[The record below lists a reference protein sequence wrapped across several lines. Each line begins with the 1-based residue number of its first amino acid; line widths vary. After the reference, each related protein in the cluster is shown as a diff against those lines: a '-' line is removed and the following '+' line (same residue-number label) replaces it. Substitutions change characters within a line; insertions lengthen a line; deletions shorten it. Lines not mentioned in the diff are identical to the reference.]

1 MIQSEGGEMTGIL
14 LIPESL
20 GEALTIRGDHPRAQ
34 IIAGGTDVV
43 ANLNRG
49 QPATGFVSLRA
60 IPELR
65 GVQFSDG
72 RWQLGAMTTIAELRS
87 NTDLAPPASALRQ
100 ATRSLG
106 SRQVRNAATVGGN
119 ICGGGAVRTLIP
131 ILLAFDAEVDVVGT
145 QGARTLALSDVLAP
159 EGTRLGDDEILTA
172 IRFRAVTGAQRYY
185 RIGPRNAVCYAT
197 ASVTVVLDETDR
209 TVRVALGGVAPTA
222 VRAPAAEIIGADG
235 IDWQRRTVD
244 ADVAL
249 AFGAAA
255 AAAADPVSDLTASAD
270 YRRHAVAVMA
280 RRALKHMFEEEP

>member
-1 MIQSEGGEMTGIL
+1 MTGAL

-20 GEALTIRGDHPRAQ
+20 GDALAIRRDHPRAQ

-43 ANLNRG
+43 ADLNRG
-49 QPATGFVSLRA
+49 RPATGFVSLRA

-72 RWQLGAMTTIAELRS
+72 HWLLGAMTTIAELRS
-87 NTDLAPPASALRQ
+87 NPDLGPAAALRQ

-106 SRQVRNAATVGGN
+106 SRQLRNAATVGGN

-131 ILLAFDAEVDVVGT
+131 VLLAYDAEVDVVGT

-159 EGTRLGDDEILTA
+159 AGTRLADEEILTA
-172 IRFRAVTGAQRYY
+172 IRFRVVSGAQRYY

-209 TVRVALGGVAPTA
+209 TVRVALGSVAPTA
-222 VRAPAAEIIGADG
+222 VRARAAETIGADG
-235 IDWQRRTVD
+235 IDWERRTVD
-244 ADVAL
+244 ADVAR

-255 AAAADPVSDLTASAD
+255 ATAADPVSDLTASAD

-280 RRALKHMFEEEP
+280 RRALTHIFEEEP